1 MLLYPNHREPCQ
13 ITSHLSGIESS
24 NALFVRENSPGVDF
38 SIETM
43 GVPHLYQWNLHD
55 AILSGFR
62 TFLFGGDRGPV
73 SEGGLNSTI
82 YIIMLVAM
90 VIC

>member
-1 MLLYPNHREPCQ
+1 MLPESQRPECQ
-13 ITSHLSGIESS
+13 ITSQLSGIESS
-24 NALFVRENSPGVDF
+24 NTLFVRENLPGEIF

-62 TFLFGGDRGPV
+62 TLFFWGDRGPV
-73 SEGGLNSTI
+73 SEGGLNSTTT
-82 YIIMLVAM
+82 LS
-90 VIC
+90 C